1 MHGTQ
6 KNSTTVKSAMR
17 TLDIIEFIVARNSPS
32 VAQEI
37 SSALNIPVSSLS
49 YLLSTLVE
57 RGYLIREGRS
67 YSPGPGLERLQAP
80 FQNFTL
86 IDRVAPLVRMLRV
99 ELNETTSFFVQ
110 RGWQIE
116 SLITELSDHA
126 LRYAVQAGSLL
137 PMHSISSGKALL
149 ACLPDDELNRYFK
162 EVPRE
167 PMTENTAVSETALR
181 AEIDEIRRTGIA
193 HTREEHTP
201 GIYGIGRAIRIDGQ
215 VCGAISVAIPQ
226 VRYNYKIEQ
235 RAIEMLNRTV
245 ELLNIG

>member
-1 MHGTQ
+1 
-6 KNSTTVKSAMR
+6 MR

-37 SSALNIPVSSLS
+37 ASALNIPVSSLS

-80 FQNFTL
+80 NKNFTL
-86 IDRVAPLVRMLRV
+86 VDRIAPLVRMLRV
-99 ELNETTSFFVQ
+99 ELNETTSFFVR

-149 ACLPDDELNRYFK
+149 ASLPDDELDLYFR

-167 PMTENTAVSETALR
+167 AMTENTAVSEARLR
-181 AEIDEIRRTGIA
+181 AEIEEIRRTGIA
-193 HTREEHTP
+193 YTKEEHTP
-201 GIYGIGRAIRIDGQ
+201 GIFGLGRAIHLNGQ

-226 VRYNYKIEQ
+226 VRYNATIEQ
-235 RAIEMLNRTV
+235 KAIEMLNRTV